1 MLGVFD
7 LNFIEWSIWS
17 LFALITVIAGITWFV
32 KEKEYNIGNWYD
44 TSEIISLIAVPR
56 AVFWETIVLV
66 LFLFIDFNKFHL
78 LWIFPL
84 VWFFITTRMAKR
96 IAKKDNIRPVPK
108 QNQQKI
114 DSEPSAPPDQGP
126 AADGG

>member
-1 MLGVFD
+1 
-7 LNFIEWSIWS
+7 LNFIEWIIWS
-17 LFALITVIAGITWFV
+17 LFALITAIAGIAWFL
-32 KEKEYNIGNWYD
+32 KEKEYNTDNWYD
-44 TSEIISLIAVPR
+44 TSEVISLIAIPR

-66 LFLFIDFNKFHL
+66 LFLFIHFNKLHL

-96 IAKKDNIRPVPK
+96 IAKKDNIRPVHK
-108 QNQQKI
+108 QKQQKI
-114 DSEPSAPPDQGP
+114 DSETSAPPNRGP